1 MGNKGTHLIG
11 EFGIPKNV
19 PTLATL
25 QQNVKAGVNLGAS
38 AIISTGAPG
47 VSGESVLQALNP
59 YPYFA
64 TVSIPENYSRRG
76 ASSYNALYVN
86 VTQRYKSGL
95 SLLASYAWSKS
106 LDNAAANPNNT
117 GGVANTP
124 PQNPYAANSERA
136 VSDFDVPSALK
147 GGYTYAL
154 PLGKGKLVHG
164 GSLVNELIG
173 NISTSGT
180 FSVASGYPSNVTMG
194 VAAAFT
200 SFTPQ
205 GTSPTPIGIA
215 SGVTA
220 PICNSTNYC
229 AGSALPSGYT
239 LRPNIIPGV
248 PLINPNWKSNPYGF
262 GGLAYTPH
270 LNPAAFA
277 PPGAVGNPLLGNAP
291 RTLPNARWPRTFF
304 FDMNARKGF
313 NIRERYELELTVT
326 ANNVFNHPVYF
337 NNQQPALESSQT
349 NVTSVAGSPSITYN
363 ANTSNFQ
370 GYSTITAGLSRI
382 VRVGAQFTF

>member
-1 MGNKGTHLIG
+1 
-11 EFGIPKNV
+11 
-19 PTLATL
+19 
-25 QQNVKAGVNLGAS
+25 
-38 AIISTGAPG
+38 
-47 VSGESVLQALNP
+47 
-59 YPYFA
+59 
-64 TVSIPENYSRRG
+64 
-76 ASSYNALYVN
+76 
-86 VTQRYKSGL
+86 
-95 SLLASYAWSKS
+95 
-106 LDNAAANPNNT
+106 
-117 GGVANTP
+117 
-124 PQNPYAANSERA
+124 
-136 VSDFDVPSALK
+136 
-147 GGYTYAL
+147 
-154 PLGKGKLVHG
+154 
-164 GSLVNELIG
+164 
-173 NISTSGT
+173 
-180 FSVASGYPSNVTMG
+180 MG